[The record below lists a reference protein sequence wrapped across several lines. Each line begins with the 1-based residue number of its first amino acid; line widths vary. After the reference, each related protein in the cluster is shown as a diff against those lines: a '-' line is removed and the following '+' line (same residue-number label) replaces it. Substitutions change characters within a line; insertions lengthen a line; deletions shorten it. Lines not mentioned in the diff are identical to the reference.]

1 MICSRLKIYFS
12 QAHFLFQRRPF
23 LSATIDLSIFYWFR
37 VNFISLYY
45 IRNWYYFKYRIFVNK
60 FVSNYDWRK
69 KLQLKYKK
77 YQNRKNSNNFC
88 HLKILQTIQD
98 EKSKRWELS
107 KEKIYKIP
115 SSSFKIYYI
124 NQWRRE
130 RSATYVIKFS
140 ISKNLKWNSD
150 ERLQWIIN
158 NQDNK
163 SKANTF
169 ELPLDP
175 FPSLLHGCIQSGSI
189 YFSREKVGILCSGCK

>member
-1 MICSRLKIYFS
+1 MSTNPLLLFSSFVSFFFFSSLTFSIQKVRRSRCVILRKDRRFDSRLLIYAIRFNFQPS
-12 QAHFLFQRRPF
+12 LRFCVLIFRFTAGWFVHVWKFISTRRTFLFQRRPF

-98 EKSKRWELS
+98 EKSKRWELDENYPRR
-107 KEKIYKIP
+107 KFIKYHLPHLK
-115 SSSFKIYYI
+115 YI
-124 NQWRRE
+124 
-130 RSATYVIKFS
+130 K
-140 ISKNLKWNSD
+140 
-150 ERLQWIIN
+150 
-158 NQDNK
+158 
-163 SKANTF
+163 
-169 ELPLDP
+169 
-175 FPSLLHGCIQSGSI
+175 
-189 YFSREKVGILCSGCK
+189 